1 MPSQVK
7 HLNGIMFSARTVTD
21 KTFFTRNVP
30 RNQNN
35 RVGFWDWVPYLR
47 NAQKTSYVWWIVWHW
62 QCIASKGITITQIIT
77 GSSMGWRA
85 CGGQDFRRWNG
96 VAVLDYNDNHGF
108 LQRLWGDMTF
118 MHILESLP
126 KTKRK
131 KENKLMAFNTQIKAR
146 VKNLTAV
153 QEKTTTKLYLTPYTQ
168 N

>member
-1 MPSQVK
+1 M
-7 HLNGIMFSARTVTD
+7 
-21 KTFFTRNVP
+21 
-30 RNQNN
+30 
-35 RVGFWDWVPYLR
+35 
-47 NAQKTSYVWWIVWHW
+47 
-62 QCIASKGITITQIIT
+62 
-77 GSSMGWRA
+77 
-85 CGGQDFRRWNG
+85 
-96 VAVLDYNDNHGF
+96 AVLDYNDNHGF